1 MMRFRST
8 AAVLPVPPAGV
19 IAGMFAALPGL
30 GLAFAVAG
38 SGFLLHRLPGL
49 DRISPLIVSIIL
61 GMAVNSLW
69 AMPLRAKPGLRVAS
83 RRLLRLA
90 VVLLGLQIT
99 FDHLRALGAPGMA
112 VVALTLL
119 LTFLLTKALG
129 RLIGVERGLAELIA
143 VGTAVCG
150 ASAVVAANTVTQADD
165 EDVAYAIAC
174 VTVFGTLAMIL
185 YPLLAGALGLAPA
198 AYGLWTGASIHE
210 IAQVLAAGFQHG
222 PQAGEAATV
231 AKLARIALLAPLVLA
246 MGLWKSRGADTSA
259 KGARPPIPWFV
270 VGFIVMIGVSSLI
283 HPSAALSQGAA
294 TLTSV
299 LMTVALA
306 AMGLETSLGKLRA
319 RGLRPLLLGAAS
331 WMVVGLG
338 ALALVKV
345 LTTGGGA

>member
-1 MMRFRST
+1 MMRSRP
-8 AAVLPVPPAGV
+8 AAAALPVPPTG
-19 IAGMFAALPGL
+19 ITGGPFAALPGL
-30 GLAFAVAG
+30 GLALAVAG
-38 SGFLLHRLPGL
+38 GGFLLHRLPGL
-49 DRISPLIVSIIL
+49 DRVSPLIVSIIL
-61 GMAVNSLW
+61 GMAFNSLW
-69 AMPLRAKPGLRVAS
+69 GTPDWAAAGLKVAL

-99 FDHLRALGAPGMA
+99 LDQLAALGVSGMA
-112 VVALTLL
+112 VIVLTLL
-119 LTFLLTKALG
+119 LTFFLTKALG
-129 RLIGVERGLAELIA
+129 RLIGVERKLAELIA

-150 ASAVVAANTVTQADD
+150 ASAVVAANTVTQAED

-185 YPLLAGALGLAPA
+185 YPVLAGALGLGPA

-270 VGFIVMIGVSSLI
+270 VGFIVMIGVSSLV
-283 HPSAALSQGAA
+283 HPSVAVSQGAA

-345 LTTGGGA
+345 LAAGGGA